1 MPSGL
6 TEGIMLNQKLLLSR
20 AERIDE

>member
-6 TEGIMLNQKLLLSR
+6 TEGIMLNQKLLLSK